1 MATEC
6 TPAHLQFHA
15 FGRRDVIGRFDGGR
29 ITSDGGG
36 VLLRETDVR
45 LGLLDRL
52 AGCFSD
58 HRNANSVE
66 HGVRALVAQR
76 VYALALGYEDL
87 NDHDE
92 LRRDSLLALLVGRSD
107 LTGRG
112 RWRARDL
119 GCPLAGSSTLNR
131 LELGTA
137 EGAATDRYKR
147 IAADPEAMDRLLVE
161 VFLESYAQA
170 PREIWLDLDATDD
183 PLHGR
188 QEGRCFHGYYRH
200 YCYLLGSNIEE
211 VNPDNLAGAA
221 AARWLRLSPEER
233 ERAGLMAPSHKLRVA
248 INDIVRER
256 LIRDGHVGGKAVET
270 EWSGRRSRHR
280 RCQRSGR
287 GRIWNCDACAGAA
300 STGAA
305 ERAVSAW
312 GKESRCP
319 YRRSDWS

>member
-1 MATEC
+1 M
-6 TPAHLQFHA
+6 
-15 FGRRDVIGRFDGGR
+15 
-29 ITSDGGG
+29 
-36 VLLRETDVR
+36 
-45 LGLLDRL
+45 
-52 AGCFSD
+52 
-58 HRNANSVE
+58 
-66 HGVRALVAQR
+66 RALVAQR

-161 VFLESYAQA
+161 VFLESYARP
-170 PREIWLDLDATDD
+170 PREIVLDLDATDD

-188 QEGRCFHGYYRH
+188 QEGRFFHGYYRH

-233 ERAGLMAPSHKLRVA
+233 ERAGLMAPSHKLR
-248 INDIVRER
+248 
-256 LIRDGHVGGKAVET
+256 GGDQ
-270 EWSGRRSRHR
+270 RHR
-280 RCQRSGR
+280 PRASHPGR
-287 GRIWNCDACAGAA
+287 PRRRQGGRDRV
-300 STGAA
+300 
-305 ERAVSAW
+305 ERTPVPAQEMP
-312 GKESRCP
+312 KEREGP
-319 YRRSDWS
+319 DLEL